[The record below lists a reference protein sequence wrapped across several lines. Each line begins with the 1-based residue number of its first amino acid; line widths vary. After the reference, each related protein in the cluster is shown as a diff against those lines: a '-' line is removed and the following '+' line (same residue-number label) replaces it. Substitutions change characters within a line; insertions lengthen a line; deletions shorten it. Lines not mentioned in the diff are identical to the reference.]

1 MGRCGE
7 GRQCGAGDGGG
18 TVAGVAG
25 VERIY
30 SLLLIIFPEDLAI
43 AEPSII
49 VGAFYGGSARD
60 EC

>member
-1 MGRCGE
+1 M
-7 GRQCGAGDGGG
+7 D
-18 TVAGVAG
+18 GVAG